1 MTDELEYSIAGLQE
15 FNISFEKYCGPCQIQ
30 NNCKFGKKNPF
41 SVKID
46 CKELNQAKEKIKYEK
61 LKKLQKTEPI
71 SSSYQDLMKKVSINL
86 QSIFS
91 QIWKDKIKALKEEI
105 RCIDSRKTDPMLVSQ
120 QGQDWWTDFNAT
132 MKKINEE
139 CEKIL

>member
-1 MTDELEYSIAGLQE
+1 MTDILEYSIIGLQE
-15 FNISFEKYCGPCQIQ
+15 FNITFNKYCKPCEIQ
-30 NNCKFGKKNPF
+30 NKCEFGRNNPF
-41 SVKID
+41 MVKID

-61 LKKLQKTEPI
+61 LKKLQKEEPI
-71 SSSYQDLMKKVSINL
+71 TSSYEDLIKQVKINL

-91 QIWKDKIKALKEEI
+91 EIWKEKVKSLKERI
-105 RCIDSRKTDPMLVSQ
+105 RCLDSRKTDPMLVSQ
-120 QGQDWWTDFNAT
+120 QGQDWWSDFNST

>member
-15 FNISFEKYCGPCQIQ
+15 FNITFEKYCGPCQIQ
-30 NNCKFGKKNPF
+30 NNCKFGKENPF

-105 RCIDSRKTDPMLVSQ
+105 RCLDSRKTDPMLVSQ

>member
-15 FNISFEKYCGPCQIQ
+15 FNISFEKYCKPCQIQ
-30 NNCKFGKKNPF
+30 SNCNFGKQNPF
-41 SVKID
+41 TVKID

-105 RCIDSRKTDPMLVSQ
+105 RCLDSRKTDSMLVSQ

>member
-30 NNCKFGKKNPF
+30 NNCKFGKENPF

-105 RCIDSRKTDPMLVSQ
+105 RCLDSRKTDPMLVSQ